1 MTKCILPWIHLETTA
16 TGSIKPCCLFNGNIE
31 INGKPASLN
40 THTVDEIW
48 NSDYMNNLRKDFI
61 NDKKPTECCACW
73 EQETVGKKSKR
84 IVSNEKF
91 SYHKERYQKPLELP
105 IYLDLKLGTVCN
117 LKCRSCSTYS
127 SSKWAEDEK
136 KLYGKTF
143 NINLH
148 SHWIDDDSKFWKEIE
163 KILPTIEQFDFTG
176 GEPFLIKKHFD
187 ILRKCVELDCAK
199 NIEIHYNTNGTI
211 KPSDKIFQ
219 IWKNFKNVDVMF
231 SLDGTKEKF
240 EYLRNPAKWSEV
252 VSVFETFL
260 KYPNIYTHVCYSVS
274 IFNILYIPEFI
285 KWFNSYSISKD
296 RIYFNIIFN
305 PSYLNVQ
312 SLPFQAK
319 LKIREEIEKNSIV
332 EGHFKN
338 KIAEIINFMFENNLI
353 LENENE
359 FQIITKKLDIIR
371 QESFNK
377 TFPKLYE
384 ILNQ

>member
-16 TGSIKPCCLFNGNIE
+16 TGSIKPCCLFSDSIE
-31 INGKPASLN
+31 IDSKPASLN

-48 NSDYMNNLRKDFI
+48 NSKYMNNLREEFLEG
-61 NDKKPTECCACW
+61 KKPVECRACW
-73 EQETVGKKSKR
+73 GQEAVGKKSKR

-91 SYHKERYQKPLELP
+91 SHHEEKYQKPLEQP

-148 SHWIDDDSKFWKEIE
+148 SQWIDDDSKFWKEIE

-187 ILRKCVELDCAK
+187 ILRKCAELDCAK

-211 KPSDKIFQ
+211 KPSDEIFE
-219 IWKNFKNVDVMF
+219 IWKEFKNVDVMF
-231 SLDGTKEKF
+231 SLDSVEEKF

-260 KYPNIYTHVCYSVS
+260 THPNIYTHICYSVS
-274 IFNILYIPEFI
+274 IFNVLYIPEFV
-285 KWFNSYSISKD
+285 KWFNNYNISRD
-296 RIYFNIIFN
+296 RVYFNIIFN
-305 PSYLNVQ
+305 PGYLNIQ
-312 SLPFQAK
+312 ALPYQAK
-319 LKIREEIEKNSIV
+319 IKIKEQLEYNKFNDNY
-332 EGHFKN
+332 FDN
-338 KIAEIINFMFENNLI
+338 KILEIVNFMFEHDLNLVKTT
-353 LENENE
+353 E
-359 FQIITKKLDIIR
+359 FRDTTEKLDVIR
-371 QESFNK
+371 QESFTK
-377 TFPKLYE
+377 TFPELYE
-384 ILNQ
+384 ILTQ